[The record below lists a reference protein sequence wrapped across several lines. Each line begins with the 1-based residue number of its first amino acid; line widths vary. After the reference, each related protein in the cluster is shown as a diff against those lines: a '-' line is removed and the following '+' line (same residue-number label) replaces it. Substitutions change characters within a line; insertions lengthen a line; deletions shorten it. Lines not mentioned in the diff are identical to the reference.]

1 VGVVAIAYGRYKP
14 NQRWATK
21 LNPATPP
28 NGELSPGDD
37 SAMPASP
44 HTSRPQAGKTM
55 LLSVCAIALGAT
67 LGALLRWY
75 FAARL
80 NALFPQLP
88 PGTLAANILGGYLIG
103 IAMAVFLAN
112 PGLSREWQLLTVTG
126 FLGGLTTFSTF
137 SAEVVTALIE
147 GRSIWAISTIAA
159 HVTGSVLMTLCGV
172 GTVRL
177 VRSVF

>member
-1 VGVVAIAYGRYKP
+1 
-14 NQRWATK
+14 
-21 LNPATPP
+21 
-28 NGELSPGDD
+28 
-37 SAMPASP
+37 
-44 HTSRPQAGKTM
+44 M